1 MEQRLTPAGGG
12 GDDAAFPLT
21 SLSIQRSQEQEER
34 KLALEEVP
42 KIFFQ
47 PNFTLDDPNTFNV
60 VFSNW
65 NRMSPTSSTAAAT
78 AAVSASGS
86 VGVSKQSSKLLQ
98 EKLSHYLDIVEQAI
112 NDQIASRS
120 DAFFHA
126 LASHDEL
133 QDYMAR
139 TRNSIQNLR
148 SMMKKLED
156 VHVRQPLTVLSLA
169 KKRETSY
176 KVRMLLTLSYEVV
189 YIKCL
194 LNDIGKGFTILLK
207 SLSTHAQ

>member
-1 MEQRLTPAGGG
+1 MFYR
-12 GDDAAFPLT
+12 
-21 SLSIQRSQEQEER
+21 SSQEQEER
-34 KLALEEVP
+34 KRALEEVP
-42 KIFFQ
+42 KIFFR
-47 PNFTLDDPNTFNV
+47 PNFSLEDPTVFNE
-60 VFSNW
+60 VFSHW
-65 NRMSPTSSTAAAT
+65 SKMSPTTTTSTTLSSAAANSVVASSSST
-78 AAVSASGS
+78 SCG
-86 VGVSKQSSKLLQ
+86 SKQSSKLLQ

-133 QDYMAR
+133 QDHMAR
-139 TRNSIQNLR
+139 TKNSIQNLR

-176 KVRMLLTLSYEVV
+176 KV
-189 YIKCL
+189 
-194 LNDIGKGFTILLK
+194 
-207 SLSTHAQ
+207 